1 MGRSRGASR
10 EGVIEETI
18 ELGER
23 IAEAE
28 QRVVEEL
35 DEIHASV
42 EEEGSSKGRAGLG
55 CVIAVSWPARTQ
67 AGNLLK
73 QDHARFARMACK
85 VEATLALSRGN
96 LEPRPRASA

>member
-1 MGRSRGASR
+1 MGCGCGASR
-10 EGVIEETI
+10 EGVIKEAI

-23 IAEAE
+23 VAEAE

-55 CVIAVSWPARTQ
+55 CVAVSWPARTQ
-67 AGNLLK
+67 AEHLLK
-73 QDHARFARMACK
+73 QDHARLARMACA
-85 VEATLALSRGN
+85 VETMLALSRGN

>member
-1 MGRSRGASR
+1 MGRSCGASR

-42 EEEGSSKGRAGLG
+42 EQKVLRRVGRDWDALSLSAGL
-55 CVIAVSWPARTQ
+55 
-67 AGNLLK
+67 
-73 QDHARFARMACK
+73 
-85 VEATLALSRGN
+85 RGH
-96 LEPRPRASA
+96 RPDTF